1 VSEEEEVIIIAT
13 SKRQQAAATM
23 SETQESIYDVARA
36 VIDAA
41 ELNNTPIVFQ
51 YGDENPVD

>member
-1 VSEEEEVIIIAT
+1 MSEEEEIIIIAT
-13 SKRQQAAATM
+13 NKRQSSASAMT
-23 SETQESIYDVARA
+23 ETQESVYDVARA

-41 ELNNTPIVFQ
+41 EANETPIVFQ